1 MRRIA
6 VTGPAR
12 SDLLDIRKYTVNRI
26 SPKNISSNRRK
37 VFTKELGGKQLE
49 RASASHTIPTVL
61 TYILASV

>member
-37 VFTKELGGKQLE
+37 VFT
-49 RASASHTIPTVL
+49 RN
-61 TYILASV
+61 